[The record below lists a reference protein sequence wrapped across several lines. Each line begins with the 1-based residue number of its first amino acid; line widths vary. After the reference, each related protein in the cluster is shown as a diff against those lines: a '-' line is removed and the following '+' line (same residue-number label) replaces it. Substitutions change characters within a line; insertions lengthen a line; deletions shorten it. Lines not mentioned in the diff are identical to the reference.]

1 VIALLCAP
9 RVFAQS
15 SEPAPQS
22 TTEPGQP
29 ARSAAPATEP
39 ADSPSSDEASPA
51 ADATAPPPPPQGR
64 PPAHYYVEGDSKPPP
79 RPAPA
84 PRTYEPPPPGAAPI
98 LVYEPPPPPKPRHR
112 SPQTAF
118 WVGAR
123 LGWFVPFGNLWFDGY
138 AISRDEIAYLRR
150 SFQDYASSGPLFEID
165 VGARLG
171 RRYNLFALWER
182 ASLGAGDLD
191 ENAFGGQDRGTTDLY
206 GIGVRFSSDPDR
218 VGFLAEIVIGYRR
231 FVARWSDGTE
241 LEVTDGLFDARIGL
255 GADIRISPS
264 FSLSPLL
271 TIGSGVFQ
279 EATFSGPSMS
289 GDARTPLDE
298 NAQYLTFTIALGG
311 HFDIY

>member
-1 VIALLCAP
+1 MTWRALPVSAFALLCAP

-15 SEPAPQS
+15 SEPPAQS
-22 TTEPGQP
+22 SAE
-29 ARSAAPATEP
+29 AAPEP
-39 ADSPSSDEASPA
+39 PSSNETPPA
-51 ADATAPPPPPQGR
+51 ADSTAPPPPPQGG
-64 PPAHYYVEGDSKPPP
+64 PPAHYYVEGADSKPPP

-138 AISRDEIAYLRR
+138 AISPDLRALRGR
-150 SFQDYASSGPLFEID
+150 SFQDYASSGPLFEVD

-182 ASLGAGDLD
+182 ASLGPGDLD
-191 ENAFGGQDRGTTDLY
+191 DSSFGGQDRGTTDLY

-231 FVARWSDGTE
+231 FVAHWSDGTE

-271 TIGSGVFQ
+271 TLGSGVFQ
-279 EATFSGPSMS
+279 EATFNGPDGSQ
-289 GDARTPLDE
+289 DARSPLDE
-298 NAQYLTFTIALGG
+298 NAQYGTFTIGLGG